1 MVDKVGKSKQTF
13 FGRSHHS
20 SYFKKKEID
29 MVNKTE
35 KSQASNKIV
44 DTPKSNKY
52 DTVKLL
58 DK

>member
-1 MVDKVGKSKQTF
+1 MKEAINPLISE
-13 FGRSHHS
+13 
-20 SYFKKKEID
+20 KKKIYT
-29 MVNKTE
+29 VNKTE

-58 DK
+58 GK